1 MSLSFLNRRDS
12 VVSVAILLLVILLSV
27 SFLVTPLLAQY
38 EKYQFEL
45 SKDARVLQQLG
56 AVVQSKEE
64 LQQAYQVFETQKLS
78 SWLYNLND
86 PAAVA
91 LDIQRRVS
99 TEIAKNSGQLR
110 TISPMPTKREDDYLL
125 VGVQVHFTASLEAV
139 MQMLKVLE
147 TDKPLLTVES
157 LRLTPIAYRPRA
169 DEPDKQLVDVQMS
182 VATFVRSEFSKG
194 EEP

>member
-1 MSLSFLNRRDS
+1 MNLGFLNRRDS

-27 SFLVTPLLAQY
+27 SFLVTPLMAQY

-64 LQQAYQVFETQKLS
+64 LQQAYQVFETQELS

-86 PAAVA
+86 PAATA

-99 TEIAKNSGQLR
+99 TEIAKSSGQLR
-110 TISPMPTKREDDYLL
+110 TISPMPTKRKDDYLL

-194 EEP
+194 DEP